1 MYRKQVS
8 NYSNTAIMA
17 SPSSVQEVENRCDW
31 QRVLTMANC
40 FYDSFKWCRIYPPA
54 VGLPWMSSMAPGF
67 IALICSFC
75 SFSRSDGT
83 KITLSYIEWKKA
95 AEIAWHWVSN
105 PVTVELP
112 LPLPSVGKA
121 RSPPSGGDDEGFGP
135 DGTIVTAGIVPS
147 TGCPDLCESVFIN
160 LEDEISPITLEGE

>member
-1 MYRKQVS
+1 MCRKQVS
-8 NYSNTAIMA
+8 KYSNTATMA
-17 SPSSVQEVENRCDW
+17 RPSSVQEVEERCDW
-31 QRVLTMANC
+31 RDVLTMANC

-54 VGLPWMSSMAPGF
+54 VGLPWMSSMAPTF
-67 IALICSFC
+67 IALICSFG

-135 DGTIVTAGIVPS
+135 DGTIVTAGETPCGRPVLYETVLI
-147 TGCPDLCESVFIN
+147 
-160 LEDEISPITLEGE
+160 LEDEISPITPEEE

>member
-8 NYSNTAIMA
+8 KYSNTATMA
-17 SPSSVQEVENRCDW
+17 RPSSVQDMEERCRWVD
-31 QRVLTMANC
+31 VFTMANC
-40 FYDSFKWCRIYPPA
+40 FYESFKWCRIYPPA
-54 VGLPWMSSMAPGF
+54 VGLPWMSSMAPAF
-67 IALICSFC
+67 IALICSFG

-105 PVTVELP
+105 PVTIELP

-121 RSPPSGGDDEGFGP
+121 RSPPSGGDDEGFAP
-135 DGTIVTAGIVPS
+135 DGTIVTAGETPCGRPVLYETVLIL
-147 TGCPDLCESVFIN
+147 GN
-160 LEDEISPITLEGE
+160 EISPITPEGE